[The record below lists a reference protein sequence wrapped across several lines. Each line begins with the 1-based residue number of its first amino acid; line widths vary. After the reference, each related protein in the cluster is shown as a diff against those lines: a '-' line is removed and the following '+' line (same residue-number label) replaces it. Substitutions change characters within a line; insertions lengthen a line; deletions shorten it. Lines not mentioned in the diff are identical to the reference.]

1 MAEASLRMAPW
12 APEMRLW
19 RRSWGG
25 GTFLPVGW
33 PLYALFLGLPLWWL
47 LGLSLFMAP
56 LLAVPL
62 ALALAGSP
70 SIRVPRG
77 FGVWLLFLLWVVVT
91 ATQLHGLRDSGAFTY
106 RLSGYIA
113 ATVIFLYVL
122 NVPRELLPSRTV
134 VNLMAGFWVLTVAG
148 GLLGTILPA
157 FSFTTPTELVLP
169 AALLEDEFVQDMVQA
184 STSSAKAFAA
194 YPIHRPKAPFPYTN
208 TWASVFA
215 LTLPFAFAAFQT
227 ARRRWHRSLLI
238 GTMVVSTV
246 PFVFSLSRG
255 AWLSLALAGVYAL
268 VRIIGGRKARALL
281 GLILGILVLGVLLS
295 FTQLGDIIQ
304 VRLDAGYSDEGRLIL
319 YRESARLAGESPI
332 FGFGAPQDIS
342 GSPSAGTHGQFWT
355 VIVSHGLPGTAL
367 FVGWLTWA
375 WFRSGR
381 HLWSGDQASARLRWW
396 THLVIT
402 IALGQLLVY
411 SLLPWGLPVM
421 MVGVALFWR
430 EVLSERTDGRSPLRV
445 SSSVDAGTRPHP
457 ADVGVDR

>member
-1 MAEASLRMAPW
+1 MAEASLRTAPW
-12 APEMRLW
+12 TPETRLW
-19 RRSWGG
+19 RRYWGG
-25 GTFLPVGW
+25 GRFLPVGW

-47 LGLSLFMAP
+47 LGLSLFMGP

-70 SIRVPRG
+70 NIRVPRG

-91 ATQLHGLRDSGAFTY
+91 ATQLHGLRDSGAFIY
-106 RLSGYIA
+106 RTSGYIA
-113 ATVIFLYVL
+113 ATVIFLYIL
-122 NVPRELLPSRTV
+122 NVPRQLLPSRTI

-148 GLLGTILPA
+148 GLLGTLLPA
-157 FSFTTPTELVLP
+157 FSITTPTELILP
-169 AALLEDEFVQDMVQA
+169 APLLEDGFVQDMVQA

-208 TWASVFA
+208 TWASVFT
-215 LTLPFAFAAFQT
+215 LTLPFAFAALGT
-227 ARRRWHRSLLI
+227 VRRGRHRSLLL

-255 AWLSLALAGVYAL
+255 AWLSVAMAGAYAL
-268 VRIIGGRKARALL
+268 VRILGGRKARALL
-281 GLILGILVLGVLLS
+281 GLLLAALVLGVLLS

-319 YRESARLAGESPI
+319 YEESVRLAGDSPI
-332 FGFGAPQDIS
+332 FGFGAPQDIP

-355 VIVSHGLPGTAL
+355 VLVSHGVLGTVL
-367 FVGWLTWA
+367 FVGWLMWA
-375 WFRSGR
+375 WVRSGR
-381 HLWSGDQASARLRWW
+381 HLWSGDQASARLRWS

-411 SLLPWGLPVM
+411 SLLPWGLPVL
-421 MVGVALFWR
+421 MVAVGLFWR
-430 EVLSERTDGRSPLRV
+430 EVLAEEQGERSPVPLLP
-445 SSSVDAGTRPHP
+445 G
-457 ADVGVDR
+457 